1 MIVEI
6 CRAICIKINLKGDN
20 CYDLSFNNE
29 SANNESS
36 LGNHT
41 IKCLLSEFESPHY
54 PSKGNQKA
62 LLLLQKLF
70 LDQLALRQI

>member
-20 CYDLSFNNE
+20 CYFNND
-29 SANNESS
+29 SANNKSS

-54 PSKGNQKA
+54 PSKVNEKA